1 VFASFPFTD
10 AASISAALI
19 AVVILGLAKGGLG
32 GVGMLV
38 VPVMALVISPVQ
50 AAAIV
55 LPLLIVSDII
65 SLWTWRGAWD
75 RRTLALML
83 PGAMI
88 GIGIG
93 WLTAAMV
100 SDDVV
105 RLIVGGI
112 ALAFVLR
119 WLTQTAA
126 QRAAAQPQHAGKAS
140 FWGGVAGYTSFVA
153 HAGGP
158 PYQVYTMPLGMDAR
172 TYTGTNVA
180 FFAIVNV
187 VKLVPYFALGQFD
200 RANLTTS
207 AVFAPVAVAATL
219 AGAAIIRRMSTET
232 FYRITYAL
240 AFLVGLKLVWD
251 GASHLLTGQ

>member
-1 VFASFPFTD
+1 MFAAFPFTD
-10 AASISAALI
+10 TWSIAAALV
-19 AVVILGLAKGGLG
+19 AVVLLGLAKGGLT
-32 GVGMLV
+32 GVGMMV
-38 VPVMALVISPVQ
+38 VPIMALAISPVQ

-88 GIGIG
+88 GIGVG
-93 WLTAAMV
+93 WATAAFV
-100 SDDVV
+100 SDDMV

-126 QRAAAQPQHAGKAS
+126 QRAMAQPQRRGPAA

-158 PYQVYTMPLGMDAR
+158 PYQVYTVPLGMDAR
-172 TYTGTNVA
+172 AYTGTNVA
-180 FFAIVNV
+180 FFAIVNA

-207 AVFAPVAVAATL
+207 AALAPLAIIATL
-219 AGAAIIRRMSTET
+219 AGAALIKRMSTAT

-240 AFLVGLKLVWD
+240 AFVVGLKLVWD
-251 GASHLLTGQ
+251 GASHLLWGG